1 MNSISVVRK
10 ELLEILHDR
19 TMMAVLLIFPI
30 FIMVFMGSSFN
41 TLEISGLPIGLT
53 GPVDAPFAG
62 VLLEGLSNS
71 SAFKLQEFDTEAD
84 AMESFRNGQVRAV
97 IIIPQNFEQDLETGK
112 GSTVRIVVDNS
123 DIVLEQSIIAAM
135 ASVVQASSADITREY
150 ISTAWEDLY
159 GLNESASAL
168 AQDIAASREGMEE
181 TKTQLQE
188 INEDIGE
195 LDIEGLSGSIEEAD
209 SGISEMQGI
218 IAEQRTALQDAS
230 VGNELLFNETEEF
243 LEDAGDALN
252 ESIVAV
258 EGAHSELLAQRV
270 ELQNTVITLSASIDG
285 LNLLKL
291 TASGPDCDVTI
302 GAIDLTIISLEALRG
317 NTESQILAVDAQLVE
332 LQELNAT
339 LHGMED
345 SLEDYSE
352 LIEEA
357 KGTQDIGEMKNAL
370 DEASA
375 TLTSM
380 EGLFVEASEDVEQ
393 LKSLLEDV
401 KDAMGEI
408 DETLDVAL
416 LQAGSVDE
424 LIASLQGTVAEQTGK
439 DPENI
444 AAPLSIEIE
453 NHYERESFVDF
464 IMPQVIAV
472 SLLFSCFLMASISL
486 VREKT
491 RKTIVR
497 SLLIPGALRNLVIGK
512 IASIVIISFAQV
524 LVILVVAALL
534 FGVRF
539 PTDLVMLVW
548 GIFISSLV
556 LASVGMLVGFFSKN
570 ESSAI
575 QGCLI
580 LAIPMMFLGNIIFS
594 PDLLPAY
601 TQFLQEL
608 LPLAHITNIF
618 KIVIVTN
625 GNPIADISALLT
637 YFVLLAALIG
647 LVVWKRREITAY
659 S

>member
-1 MNSISVVRK
+1 MNSVSVVKK

-19 TMMAVLLIFPI
+19 TMIAVLLIFPI

-41 TLEISGLPIGLT
+41 TLEISGLPIGLA

-71 SAFKLQEFDTEAD
+71 SAFKLQEFNTEAD
-84 AMESFRNGQVRAV
+84 AMEAFRNGQVRAV
-97 IIIPQNFEQDLETGK
+97 IIVPQNFEQDLETGK

-123 DIVLEQSIIAAM
+123 DLVLEQSIIAAM

-150 ISTAWEDLY
+150 VSTAWEDLY
-159 GLNESASAL
+159 GLNETASAL
-168 AQDIAASREGMEE
+168 AQDIASSRGGMED
-181 TKTQLQE
+181 TKVQLQE
-188 INEDIGE
+188 IEGKITE

-209 SGISEMQGI
+209 SSISKMQGL
-218 IAEQRTALQDAS
+218 IAEQKAALQNAS
-230 VGNELLFNETEEF
+230 AGNEMLFNETGEF

-258 EGAHSELLAQRV
+258 GDAHAELVAQRV

-285 LNLLKL
+285 LNLLKT

-302 GAIDLTIISLEALRG
+302 GAIDLTIISLEALRN
-317 NTESQILAVDAQLVE
+317 NTESQVLAVDAQLVE

-339 LHGMED
+339 LHGVEE
-345 SLEDYSE
+345 SLGEYSE
-352 LIEEA
+352 LVEEA
-357 KGTQDIGEMKNAL
+357 EGAQDIGEMEGAL

-375 TLTSM
+375 TLISM
-380 EGLFVEASEDVEQ
+380 EGLFAEASEDVQQ
-393 LKSLLEDV
+393 LKSLLGDV
-401 KDAMGEI
+401 KDVMGEI
-408 DETLDVAL
+408 EETLDEAL

-424 LIASLQGTVAEQTGK
+424 LIASLQETVAEQTGK

-444 AAPLSIEIE
+444 AVPLSIEVE

-524 LVILVVAALL
+524 FVILVVASLL

-548 GIFISSLV
+548 GILISSLV
-556 LASVGMLVGFFSKN
+556 LASIGMLVGFFSRN

-637 YFVLLAALIG
+637 YFVLLAVLLG

>member
-71 SAFKLQEFDTEAD
+71 SAFKLQEFNTEAE

-97 IIIPQNFEQDLETGK
+97 IIVPQNFEQELAAGN

-159 GLNESASAL
+159 GLNDSASAL
-168 AQDIAASREGMEE
+168 AQDIALSGEGMKN
-181 TKTQLQE
+181 TKAQLQE
-188 INEDIGE
+188 INEDIAK

-209 SGISEMQGI
+209 SSISEMQGLV
-218 IAEQRTALQDAS
+218 AEQKIALQAAS
-230 VGNELLFNETEEF
+230 AENELLFNDTNEF
-243 LEDAGDALN
+243 LGDAEDALN

-258 EGAHSELLAQRV
+258 EGAHAELIAQRV

-317 NTESQILAVDAQLVE
+317 NTESQVLAVDAQLVE

-345 SLEDYSE
+345 SLGEYSE

-357 KGTQDIGEMKNAL
+357 EGAQNIGEMEDAL
-370 DEASA
+370 DTASA
-375 TLTSM
+375 TLSDM
-380 EGLFVEASEDVEQ
+380 EELFAEANEDVEQ
-393 LKSLLEDV
+393 LKSLLKGVEGV
-401 KDAMGEI
+401 MGEI
-408 DETLDVAL
+408 EGTLDAAL

-424 LIASLQGTVAEQTGK
+424 LIASLQETVAEQTGK

-444 AAPLSIEIE
+444 AVPLSIEVE

-486 VREKT
+486 VKEKT

-524 LVILVVAALL
+524 LVILVVASLL

-548 GIFISSLV
+548 GIGISSLV
-556 LASVGMLVGFFSKN
+556 LASIGMLVGFFSKN

>member
-1 MNSISVVRK
+1 MGSISVVKK

-19 TMMAVLLIFPI
+19 TMMAVLFIFPI
-30 FIMVFMGSSFN
+30 FIMMFMGSSFN

-53 GPVDAPFAG
+53 GPADTPFAG

-71 SAFKLQEFDTEAD
+71 GAFKLQEYAGEAD
-84 AMESFRNGQVRAV
+84 AMDAFRNGQVRAV
-97 IIIPQNFEQDLETGK
+97 IIVPQNFEQDLETGK
-112 GSTVRIVVDNS
+112 GATVRIVVDNS

-150 ISTAWEDLY
+150 VSGAWKDLY

-168 AQDIAASREGMEE
+168 ALDITESREGMEE
-181 TKTQLQE
+181 TKVQLQE
-188 INEDIGE
+188 IGEDIEG
-195 LDIEGLSGSIEEAD
+195 LDMEGLSGSIEQAD
-209 SGISEMQGI
+209 SSISGMQEL
-218 IAEQRTALQDAS
+218 IAGQKNALRDAEE
-230 VGNELLFNETEEF
+230 GNELLFNETREF
-243 LEDAGDALN
+243 LWDAESTLNKSIYAVGD
-252 ESIVAV
+252 
-258 EGAHSELLAQRV
+258 AHSELKAQKA
-270 ELQNTVITLSASIDG
+270 ELQETVVALNTAIDG
-285 LNLLKL
+285 LELLKT
-291 TASGPDCDVTI
+291 TASGDCDVTI
-302 GAIDLTIISLEALRG
+302 GAIDITIISLEGLRD
-317 NTESQILAVDAQLVE
+317 NTQSQIVGVDGQLVE

-339 LHGMED
+339 LHEMNE
-345 SLEDYSE
+345 SLGEYSV
-352 LIEEA
+352 LIGEA
-357 KGTQDIGEMKNAL
+357 ENAPGIGEMESAL

-375 TLTSM
+375 TLETM
-380 EGLFVEASEDVEQ
+380 GELFAEASEDVGQ
-393 LKSLLEDV
+393 LKALLGEV

-408 DETLDVAL
+408 EETLDEAL
-416 LQAGSVDE
+416 LQAGAVDE
-424 LIASLQGTVAEQTGK
+424 LIASLQETVAEQTGK

-444 AAPLSIEIE
+444 AVPLSIEVE

-472 SLLFSCFLMASISL
+472 SLLFSCFLLSSISF

-497 SLLIPGALRNLVIGK
+497 SLLVPGALRNLVVGK
-512 IASIVIISFAQV
+512 IASIVLISFAQV
-524 LVILVVAALL
+524 LVVLVIAALF

-539 PTDLVMLVW
+539 PTDLTMLVA
-548 GIFISSLV
+548 GTLISSLV
-556 LASVGMLVGFFSKN
+556 LASIGMLVGFFSRN

-618 KIVIVTN
+618 KIVIITN
-625 GNPIADISALLT
+625 GNPIADMGALLT
-637 YFVLLAALIG
+637 YFVLLALLLGAM
-647 LVVWKRREITAY
+647 VWKRREITAY

>member
-1 MNSISVVRK
+1 MNSVSVVRK

-71 SAFKLQEFDTEAD
+71 SAFKLQEFNTEAD

-97 IIIPQNFEQDLETGK
+97 IIVPQNFEQDLETGK
-112 GSTVRIVVDNS
+112 GTTVRIVVDNS

-150 ISTAWEDLY
+150 VSAAWEDLY
-159 GLNESASAL
+159 GLNQSASAL
-168 AQDIAASREGMEE
+168 ALDIAVSREGMEE
-181 TKTQLQE
+181 TKAQLQE
-188 INEDIGE
+188 INEDINE

-209 SGISEMQGI
+209 SSISEMQGL
-218 IAEQRTALQDAS
+218 IAEQKTALQDTAA
-230 VGNELLFNETEEF
+230 GNEILFNETEEF
-243 LEDAGDALN
+243 LADAGDALN

-258 EGAHSELLAQRV
+258 EDAHAELKTQRV

-285 LNLLKL
+285 LDLLKT
-291 TASGPDCDVTI
+291 TASGPDCDITI
-302 GAIDLTIISLEALRG
+302 GAIDLTIFSLQALRS
-317 NTESQILAVDAQLVE
+317 NTESQVVAVDAQLVE

-339 LHGMED
+339 LHGMGN
-345 SLEDYSE
+345 SLENYSE
-352 LIEEA
+352 LIDTA
-357 KGTQDIGEMKNAL
+357 KDAQDIGEMEDAL

-380 EGLFVEASEDVEQ
+380 EGLFVEASEDVAQ
-393 LKSLLEDV
+393 LKSLLDDV

-408 DETLDVAL
+408 DGTLDEAL

-444 AAPLSIEIE
+444 AVPLSIDVE

-472 SLLFSCFLMASISL
+472 SLLFSCFLLASISL

-512 IASIVIISFAQV
+512 VASIVIISFAQV
-524 LVILVVAALL
+524 FVILLVAALL

-539 PTDLVMLVW
+539 PTDLVMLLW
-548 GIFISSLV
+548 GTFISSLV
-556 LASVGMLVGFFSKN
+556 LASIGMLIGFFSRN

-625 GNPIADISALLT
+625 GNPIADITALVS

-647 LVVWKRREITAY
+647 LVVWKRRDITAY